1 MGIDKN
7 FSQESFR
14 VFFYERS
21 SQFIK
26 CQKRGERERVIER
39 MKKNSHRANN
49 SQDGVRSFA
58 QVSSRVVDQHLE
70 STMYTCIKSKAKS
83 EQYPV
88 INIALLLPTLFGQ
101 SNHLEARNL
110 TNANPSKTGS
120 VMFDCARNNMQGRRE
135 FWKIVLR
142 VFLS

>member
-1 MGIDKN
+1 MKRHRQKGFARI
-7 FSQESFR
+7 FPC
-14 VFFYERS
+14 FFTSEAVS
-21 SQFIK
+21 LSNAKKGWI
-26 CQKRGERERVIER
+26 GRELER
-39 MKKNSHRANN
+39 MKQNSHRANN
-49 SQDGVRSFA
+49 SQDEVRSFA

-70 STMYTCIKSKAKS
+70 PTMYTCIKSKAKS

-88 INIALLLPTLFGQ
+88 INIALLLPSLFGQ
-101 SNHLEARNL
+101 SNHLEASNL

-120 VMFDCARNNMQGRRE
+120 VMFDCARNNMEGRRE